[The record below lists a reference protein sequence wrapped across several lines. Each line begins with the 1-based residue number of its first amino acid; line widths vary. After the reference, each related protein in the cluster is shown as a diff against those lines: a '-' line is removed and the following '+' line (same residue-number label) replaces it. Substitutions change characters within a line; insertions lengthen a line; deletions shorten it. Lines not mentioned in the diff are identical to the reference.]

1 MKKILLHI
9 LILFVLAS
17 FPFSKVNAESLTSQ
31 MIQQEKETFGI
42 SSFIDETKKYTND
55 FFEDM
60 NISDV
65 INSAITGKIDNNK
78 ILKKLLKIFGKEIV
92 SSLKTIIA
100 VLVIVLI
107 HSIIKAVADN
117 LETSNISKT
126 IYYVQ
131 YILIVTIVMSN
142 FSDLILSITNTIQ
155 NLVGFMNSL
164 VPLLITLM
172 IYTGNIAT
180 SSLLEPIIL
189 IIIEFISNII
199 LTLILPGVSI
209 ITALMVVSKL
219 SDKVQIGKLTKFLKS
234 SIVWFLGIILTV
246 FVGVVSL
253 EGTLA
258 SSVDGITAKTAKA
271 AVSSMIPV
279 VGKILGDSVDSVLGC
294 GLVLKNALGVVGVII
309 IIGICATPIIKL
321 SVLTIMYS
329 LSSAIIEPL
338 ADEKI
343 VKLLEDFSGIFK
355 LLLGILCAVAV
366 LLIIGTTLVIK
377 ISNRIEFLSKWIEGI
392 AIAVIIASIFE
403 MILPN
408 GNIKKYVKVILSI
421 YIVFSIIS
429 PFTDNKVKGDFDLSK
444 KVDDYSENI
453 TNKNYSKEEI
463 STDKKLNKIYEN
475 TFEKELVQTIEK
487 EGFKVYKCN
496 VKGNFNAEEENAGIS
511 KISITLESK
520 KILKKKDEENKAT
533 KNRWNNESET
543 EVENSLLK
551 EDEIKIR
558 TVDEVKKVEI
568 NVGKNK
574 ALSSEEDVEAKDID
588 TLKKFLS
595 KHYEIDKGVFEI
607 HIR

>member
-1 MKKILLHI
+1 MRLKVKKILLHI

-142 FSDLILSITNTIQ
+142 FSNLILSITNTIQ

-219 SDKVQIGKLTKFLKS
+219 SDKVQIGKLTKFFKS

-377 ISNRIEFLSKWIEGI
+377 ISNSGMMYR
-392 AIAVIIASIFE
+392 
-403 MILPN
+403 
-408 GNIKKYVKVILSI
+408 
-421 YIVFSIIS
+421 
-429 PFTDNKVKGDFDLSK
+429 
-444 KVDDYSENI
+444 
-453 TNKNYSKEEI
+453 
-463 STDKKLNKIYEN
+463 
-475 TFEKELVQTIEK
+475 
-487 EGFKVYKCN
+487 
-496 VKGNFNAEEENAGIS
+496 
-511 KISITLESK
+511 
-520 KILKKKDEENKAT
+520 
-533 KNRWNNESET
+533 
-543 EVENSLLK
+543 
-551 EDEIKIR
+551 
-558 TVDEVKKVEI
+558 
-568 NVGKNK
+568 
-574 ALSSEEDVEAKDID
+574 
-588 TLKKFLS
+588 
-595 KHYEIDKGVFEI
+595 
-607 HIR
+607 

>member
-1 MKKILLHI
+1 MRLKVKKILLHI

-142 FSDLILSITNTIQ
+142 FSDLILSITSTIQ
-155 NLVGFMNSL
+155 NLIGFMNSL

-377 ISNRIEFLSKWIEGI
+377 ISNSGMMYR
-392 AIAVIIASIFE
+392 
-403 MILPN
+403 
-408 GNIKKYVKVILSI
+408 
-421 YIVFSIIS
+421 
-429 PFTDNKVKGDFDLSK
+429 
-444 KVDDYSENI
+444 
-453 TNKNYSKEEI
+453 
-463 STDKKLNKIYEN
+463 
-475 TFEKELVQTIEK
+475 
-487 EGFKVYKCN
+487 
-496 VKGNFNAEEENAGIS
+496 
-511 KISITLESK
+511 
-520 KILKKKDEENKAT
+520 
-533 KNRWNNESET
+533 
-543 EVENSLLK
+543 
-551 EDEIKIR
+551 
-558 TVDEVKKVEI
+558 
-568 NVGKNK
+568 
-574 ALSSEEDVEAKDID
+574 
-588 TLKKFLS
+588 
-595 KHYEIDKGVFEI
+595 
-607 HIR
+607 

>member
-1 MKKILLHI
+1 MRLNVKKILLHI

-65 INSAITGKIDNNK
+65 INSAITGKIDNNR
-78 ILKKLLKIFGKEIV
+78 ILKKILKIFGNEIV
-92 SSLKTIIA
+92 SSIKTIVA

-142 FSDLILSITNTIQ
+142 FSDLILSITSTIQ
-155 NLVGFMNSL
+155 NLIGFMNSL

-219 SDKVQIGKLTKFLKS
+219 SDKVQIGKLTKFFKS

-377 ISNRIEFLSKWIEGI
+377 ISNSGMMYR
-392 AIAVIIASIFE
+392 
-403 MILPN
+403 
-408 GNIKKYVKVILSI
+408 
-421 YIVFSIIS
+421 
-429 PFTDNKVKGDFDLSK
+429 
-444 KVDDYSENI
+444 
-453 TNKNYSKEEI
+453 
-463 STDKKLNKIYEN
+463 
-475 TFEKELVQTIEK
+475 
-487 EGFKVYKCN
+487 
-496 VKGNFNAEEENAGIS
+496 
-511 KISITLESK
+511 
-520 KILKKKDEENKAT
+520 
-533 KNRWNNESET
+533 
-543 EVENSLLK
+543 
-551 EDEIKIR
+551 
-558 TVDEVKKVEI
+558 
-568 NVGKNK
+568 
-574 ALSSEEDVEAKDID
+574 
-588 TLKKFLS
+588 
-595 KHYEIDKGVFEI
+595 
-607 HIR
+607 

>member
-100 VLVIVLI
+100 VFVIVLI

-117 LETSNISKT
+117 IETSNISKT

-142 FSDLILSITNTIQ
+142 FSDLILSITSTIQ

-377 ISNRIEFLSKWIEGI
+377 ISNSGMMYR
-392 AIAVIIASIFE
+392 
-403 MILPN
+403 
-408 GNIKKYVKVILSI
+408 
-421 YIVFSIIS
+421 
-429 PFTDNKVKGDFDLSK
+429 
-444 KVDDYSENI
+444 
-453 TNKNYSKEEI
+453 
-463 STDKKLNKIYEN
+463 
-475 TFEKELVQTIEK
+475 
-487 EGFKVYKCN
+487 
-496 VKGNFNAEEENAGIS
+496 
-511 KISITLESK
+511 
-520 KILKKKDEENKAT
+520 
-533 KNRWNNESET
+533 
-543 EVENSLLK
+543 
-551 EDEIKIR
+551 
-558 TVDEVKKVEI
+558 
-568 NVGKNK
+568 
-574 ALSSEEDVEAKDID
+574 
-588 TLKKFLS
+588 
-595 KHYEIDKGVFEI
+595 
-607 HIR
+607 

>member
-1 MKKILLHI
+1 MRLKVKKILLHI

-17 FPFSKVNAESLTSQ
+17 FPFSKVNAESLTLK

-142 FSDLILSITNTIQ
+142 FSDLILSITSTIQ
-155 NLVGFMNSL
+155 NLIGFMNSL

-219 SDKVQIGKLTKFLKS
+219 SDKVQIGKLTKFFKS

-329 LSSAIIEPL
+329 LCSAIIEPL

-377 ISNRIEFLSKWIEGI
+377 ISNSGMMYR
-392 AIAVIIASIFE
+392 
-403 MILPN
+403 
-408 GNIKKYVKVILSI
+408 
-421 YIVFSIIS
+421 
-429 PFTDNKVKGDFDLSK
+429 
-444 KVDDYSENI
+444 
-453 TNKNYSKEEI
+453 
-463 STDKKLNKIYEN
+463 
-475 TFEKELVQTIEK
+475 
-487 EGFKVYKCN
+487 
-496 VKGNFNAEEENAGIS
+496 
-511 KISITLESK
+511 
-520 KILKKKDEENKAT
+520 
-533 KNRWNNESET
+533 
-543 EVENSLLK
+543 
-551 EDEIKIR
+551 
-558 TVDEVKKVEI
+558 
-568 NVGKNK
+568 
-574 ALSSEEDVEAKDID
+574 
-588 TLKKFLS
+588 
-595 KHYEIDKGVFEI
+595 
-607 HIR
+607 

>member
-142 FSDLILSITNTIQ
+142 FSDLILSITSTIQ

-219 SDKVQIGKLTKFLKS
+219 SDKVQIGKLTKFFKS

-377 ISNRIEFLSKWIEGI
+377 ISNSGMMYR
-392 AIAVIIASIFE
+392 
-403 MILPN
+403 
-408 GNIKKYVKVILSI
+408 
-421 YIVFSIIS
+421 
-429 PFTDNKVKGDFDLSK
+429 
-444 KVDDYSENI
+444 
-453 TNKNYSKEEI
+453 
-463 STDKKLNKIYEN
+463 
-475 TFEKELVQTIEK
+475 
-487 EGFKVYKCN
+487 
-496 VKGNFNAEEENAGIS
+496 
-511 KISITLESK
+511 
-520 KILKKKDEENKAT
+520 
-533 KNRWNNESET
+533 
-543 EVENSLLK
+543 
-551 EDEIKIR
+551 
-558 TVDEVKKVEI
+558 
-568 NVGKNK
+568 
-574 ALSSEEDVEAKDID
+574 
-588 TLKKFLS
+588 
-595 KHYEIDKGVFEI
+595 
-607 HIR
+607 

>member
-1 MKKILLHI
+1 MRLKVKKILLHI

-142 FSDLILSITNTIQ
+142 FSDLILSITSTIQ

-219 SDKVQIGKLTKFLKS
+219 SDKVQIGKLTKFFKS

-377 ISNRIEFLSKWIEGI
+377 ISNSGMMYR
-392 AIAVIIASIFE
+392 
-403 MILPN
+403 
-408 GNIKKYVKVILSI
+408 
-421 YIVFSIIS
+421 
-429 PFTDNKVKGDFDLSK
+429 
-444 KVDDYSENI
+444 
-453 TNKNYSKEEI
+453 
-463 STDKKLNKIYEN
+463 
-475 TFEKELVQTIEK
+475 
-487 EGFKVYKCN
+487 
-496 VKGNFNAEEENAGIS
+496 
-511 KISITLESK
+511 
-520 KILKKKDEENKAT
+520 
-533 KNRWNNESET
+533 
-543 EVENSLLK
+543 
-551 EDEIKIR
+551 
-558 TVDEVKKVEI
+558 
-568 NVGKNK
+568 
-574 ALSSEEDVEAKDID
+574 
-588 TLKKFLS
+588 
-595 KHYEIDKGVFEI
+595 
-607 HIR
+607 

>member
-17 FPFSKVNAESLTSQ
+17 FPFSKVNAESLTLQ

-142 FSDLILSITNTIQ
+142 FSDLILSITSTIQ
-155 NLVGFMNSL
+155 NLIGFMNSL

-219 SDKVQIGKLTKFLKS
+219 SDKVQIGKLTKFFKS

-338 ADEKI
+338 ADDKI

-377 ISNRIEFLSKWIEGI
+377 ISNSGMMYR
-392 AIAVIIASIFE
+392 
-403 MILPN
+403 
-408 GNIKKYVKVILSI
+408 
-421 YIVFSIIS
+421 
-429 PFTDNKVKGDFDLSK
+429 
-444 KVDDYSENI
+444 
-453 TNKNYSKEEI
+453 
-463 STDKKLNKIYEN
+463 
-475 TFEKELVQTIEK
+475 
-487 EGFKVYKCN
+487 
-496 VKGNFNAEEENAGIS
+496 
-511 KISITLESK
+511 
-520 KILKKKDEENKAT
+520 
-533 KNRWNNESET
+533 
-543 EVENSLLK
+543 
-551 EDEIKIR
+551 
-558 TVDEVKKVEI
+558 
-568 NVGKNK
+568 
-574 ALSSEEDVEAKDID
+574 
-588 TLKKFLS
+588 
-595 KHYEIDKGVFEI
+595 
-607 HIR
+607 

>member
-100 VLVIVLI
+100 VFVIVLI

-219 SDKVQIGKLTKFLKS
+219 SDKVQIGKLTKFFKS

-377 ISNRIEFLSKWIEGI
+377 ISNSGMMYR
-392 AIAVIIASIFE
+392 
-403 MILPN
+403 
-408 GNIKKYVKVILSI
+408 
-421 YIVFSIIS
+421 
-429 PFTDNKVKGDFDLSK
+429 
-444 KVDDYSENI
+444 
-453 TNKNYSKEEI
+453 
-463 STDKKLNKIYEN
+463 
-475 TFEKELVQTIEK
+475 
-487 EGFKVYKCN
+487 
-496 VKGNFNAEEENAGIS
+496 
-511 KISITLESK
+511 
-520 KILKKKDEENKAT
+520 
-533 KNRWNNESET
+533 
-543 EVENSLLK
+543 
-551 EDEIKIR
+551 
-558 TVDEVKKVEI
+558 
-568 NVGKNK
+568 
-574 ALSSEEDVEAKDID
+574 
-588 TLKKFLS
+588 
-595 KHYEIDKGVFEI
+595 
-607 HIR
+607 

>member
-1 MKKILLHI
+1 VKKVLLHFFI
-9 LILFVLAS
+9 IFFLVI
-17 FPFSKVNAESLTSQ
+17 FPVSKVNAENLTTQ

-42 SSFIDETKKYTND
+42 SNFIDETKKYTND
-55 FFEDM
+55 FFEDT

-65 INSAITGKIDNNK
+65 LNSAITGKIDNNR
-78 ILKKLLKIFGKEIV
+78 ILKKILKIFGKEIV

-107 HSIIKAVADN
+107 HSIIKAIADN
-117 LETSNISKT
+117 LETSSISKM

-131 YILIVTIVMSN
+131 YILIVTIIMSN
-142 FSDLILSITNTIQ
+142 FSNLILSITITIQ

-172 IYTGNIAT
+172 IYTGSIAT

-189 IIIEFISNII
+189 LIIEFVSNII

-209 ITALMVVSKL
+209 ITALMIVSKL
-219 SDKVQIGKLTKFLKS
+219 SDRVQIGKLTKFLKS
-234 SIVWFLGIILTV
+234 SIVWFLGVILTI

-321 SVLTIMYS
+321 SILTIIYS

-343 VKLLEDFSGIFK
+343 VKLLEEFSGIFK

-377 ISNRIEFLSKWIEGI
+377 ISNSGMMYR
-392 AIAVIIASIFE
+392 
-403 MILPN
+403 
-408 GNIKKYVKVILSI
+408 
-421 YIVFSIIS
+421 
-429 PFTDNKVKGDFDLSK
+429 
-444 KVDDYSENI
+444 
-453 TNKNYSKEEI
+453 
-463 STDKKLNKIYEN
+463 
-475 TFEKELVQTIEK
+475 
-487 EGFKVYKCN
+487 
-496 VKGNFNAEEENAGIS
+496 
-511 KISITLESK
+511 
-520 KILKKKDEENKAT
+520 
-533 KNRWNNESET
+533 
-543 EVENSLLK
+543 
-551 EDEIKIR
+551 
-558 TVDEVKKVEI
+558 
-568 NVGKNK
+568 
-574 ALSSEEDVEAKDID
+574 
-588 TLKKFLS
+588 
-595 KHYEIDKGVFEI
+595 
-607 HIR
+607 

>member
-1 MKKILLHI
+1 MRLKVKKILVHI

-60 NISDV
+60 NISDL

-142 FSDLILSITNTIQ
+142 FSDLILSITSTIQ
-155 NLVGFMNSL
+155 NLIGFMNSL

-355 LLLGILCAVAV
+355 LLLGILCATSV

-377 ISNRIEFLSKWIEGI
+377 ISNSGMMYR
-392 AIAVIIASIFE
+392 
-403 MILPN
+403 
-408 GNIKKYVKVILSI
+408 
-421 YIVFSIIS
+421 
-429 PFTDNKVKGDFDLSK
+429 
-444 KVDDYSENI
+444 
-453 TNKNYSKEEI
+453 
-463 STDKKLNKIYEN
+463 
-475 TFEKELVQTIEK
+475 
-487 EGFKVYKCN
+487 
-496 VKGNFNAEEENAGIS
+496 
-511 KISITLESK
+511 
-520 KILKKKDEENKAT
+520 
-533 KNRWNNESET
+533 
-543 EVENSLLK
+543 
-551 EDEIKIR
+551 
-558 TVDEVKKVEI
+558 
-568 NVGKNK
+568 
-574 ALSSEEDVEAKDID
+574 
-588 TLKKFLS
+588 
-595 KHYEIDKGVFEI
+595 
-607 HIR
+607 